1 MNYYRLITYFTSI
14 LFFCQTLQVDAVN
27 FVIKNLPLHHPHNET
42 LFLVGSFNAW
52 NPSDQ
57 KYQFFKNE
65 EGQWMVTVPDQLNAF
80 EYKITRG
87 DWSKVESTQDGKP
100 KANRV
105 FISENESDTVFIDI
119 LGWED
124 LAGQTTIILH
134 EIPSS
139 TPYESKFFLAGD
151 FNDWDPANTNYQFN
165 KDENGLY
172 TFTLPSS
179 IADFEFKVSR
189 GSWSTIECLSNGRY
203 RPNRVYHH
211 TSKGPEQIIVSV
223 DDWEDVFKGHFWELP
238 QLTQFLLFHLFLLTI
253 YILWMNHGHHQ
264 LKLTLMI
271 LLSGLSTV
279 TLYWTS
285 YYLPTKNALGSIHLF
300 HYLMIPLV
308 YLIIANVQDDVFRSF
323 QPKKYLSVIFL
334 LGVGL
339 LASLGCYL
347 MQEEPLLLIFHERKY
362 PTINLLVK
370 VFFVSTS
377 LIGWYFSKKHLKEY
391 NTESLQGSTVKL
403 VRKAFEYYQKVGL
416 VIIMAFFGAL
426 VIQGYL
432 VFSFQN
438 NFELQD
444 LSDEIIWYATFT
456 YLIFISAWVF
466 KYHAFIKP
474 IDQKS
479 TYRKEEM
486 TSTNKE
492 IEEFI
497 EKMTQLFERDKL
509 YTKHDLT
516 LNDVANLLDIPSHKL
531 TKLIHQAY
539 KRNFS
544 ELVNDYRVQAF
555 TKRVLI
561 GDAEKSTLLSI
572 AYEVG
577 FQSKSTFNR
586 AFKKS
591 TGVTPKEYMQKSA
604 VKKILED

>member
-57 KYQFFKNE
+57 KYQFIKNE
-65 EGQWMVTVPDQLNAF
+65 KAQWVVSVPDQLNAF

-308 YLIIANVQDDVFRSF
+308 NLVIANVQDDVFRSF
-323 QPKKYLSVIFL
+323 QPKRYLSVIVL
-334 LGVGL
+334 LSVGL

-347 MQEEPLLLIFHERKY
+347 TQEEPLLLIFHERKY

-516 LNDVANLLDIPSHKL
+516 LNDVANLLDMPSHKL